1 MKKRNLLAIS
11 AAILVL
17 GACAQNDS
25 NSNGSSDE
33 KPISSSKSSYVSPI
47 EHVDPPKYDTPC
59 ITFHYRRTDSNY
71 KGWDLYLWEKNGPS
85 GKGYD
90 INGYDDWGAIF
101 SYPLSLWNDP
111 VQNSLGFICRQG
123 GDAWVTKDIE
133 KDRFIDFGDEYK
145 TDDGNYVVYLLT
157 GDSSIYDK
165 NNQLVTKITMAT
177 FANENT
183 IVANGNSPISGYTIW
198 KNEEVITTTDK
209 TNNSIRIDYELDE
222 KVDYSANYKIEAR
235 FKSGGVK
242 QARVTKDL
250 IFDLDSF
257 ANAYNYDGNDLGA
270 IYSSSST
277 SFKVWSPAS
286 KEIKLRI
293 YKSGTPTSVDATI
306 GDDRYDE
313 YVMAKGNKG
322 TFSYT
327 LEGDQAGKYYTYIV
341 TNDLYTSK
349 EIVDPYAKSCGVN
362 GIRGMIVDFS
372 KTNPEGWD
380 SFTPLSIDRKAMVVY
395 ETHIA
400 DITSSSTWKGTEA
413 NRKLFNGAYE
423 SGTAYTEEG
432 TTVKTGFDHIKELG
446 VNAVQLLPI
455 FDQANDEVKMTFN
468 WGYNPLN
475 YNCVEGGYSSNPYD
489 GYVRIKELKSLIKAY
504 GEAGMNIIMDVVYN
518 HVNGLSGSNFDVLM
532 PGYYFRYTGSDVV
545 SNGSGCGNETASEHY
560 MMRKFMEDSVCYWA
574 KEFKLGGFRF
584 DLMGLH
590 DLKTMNSVVAKAKQ
604 IKSDI
609 VIYGEPWKGG
619 TSTLAD
625 SNSASQINGINYEG
639 YGAFNDIM
647 RDALIKGGLNAATDL
662 GWVTDAS
669 KTTLMTDISYGIKGV
684 TSSAKPI
691 SDPDK
696 TVNYVTCHDNYTL
709 HDRIK
714 VTNKNYSDE
723 VIKKMNVL
731 ANSIVMTSQGTS
743 FMLSG
748 EEMLRS
754 KKYIN
759 NEGKMTYSGNSY
771 NLSYETN
778 ELDYSLKIKN
788 LDMFESYKKLISLKK
803 NLDGLHLNKDEI
815 SSLNISTDST
825 SGIINYSLRDS
836 TNNKI
841 YNVFHSNGVSSTI
854 TYDLSSYSL
863 YLDTVSE
870 SKKLTSST
878 TIEPYETLIVCK

>member
-1 MKKRNLLAIS
+1 MKKRNLLVLS
-11 AAILVL
+11 ATILAL
-17 GACAQNDS
+17 GACTQNNPS
-25 NSNGSSDE
+25 SSENSNAKSETSS
-33 KPISSSKSSYVSPI
+33 SSYVSPI
-47 EHVDPPKYDTPC
+47 EHVDPPTYDTPC

-71 KGWDLYLWEKNGPS
+71 KNWDLYIWENNGPV
-85 GKGYD
+85 GKGYE

-101 SYPLSLWNDP
+101 SYPLSLWGDP
-111 VQNSLGFICRQG
+111 VNNSLGFICRFG
-123 GDAWVTKDIE
+123 GDAWTTKDVE
-133 KDRFIDFGDEYK
+133 ENRFIDFSDDFK

-157 GDSSIYDK
+157 ADSTIYDK
-165 NNQLVTKITMAT
+165 NNQIVSKITMAT
-177 FANENT
+177 FGNETN
-183 IVANGNSPISGYTIW
+183 IVVKGSNEISGYTIW
-198 KNEEVITTTDK
+198 KNDEVLTKND
-209 TNNSIRIDYELDE
+209 NAGNVRRIDYELKDGI
-222 KVDYSANYKIEAR
+222 DYSASYKVELR
-235 FKSGGVK
+235 FKIGGAK
-242 QARVTKDL
+242 QARITKDL
-250 IFDLDSF
+250 IFGSKTFEDT
-257 ANAYNYDGNDLGA
+257 YNYDGNDLGA

-277 SFKVWSPAS
+277 SFKVWSPS
-286 KEIKLRI
+286 STEIKLRI
-293 YKSGTPTSVDATI
+293 YESGTPKSVDSS
-306 GDDRYDE
+306 
-313 YVMAKGNKG
+313 KGNDSYQEYAMSKG
-322 TFSYT
+322 DKGVFSYT
-327 LEGDQAGKYYTYIV
+327 LEGDQAGKYYTYVV

-362 GIRGMIVDFS
+362 GLRGMIVDFS

-395 ETHIA
+395 ETHVA
-400 DITSSSTWKGTEA
+400 DITSSSTWTGTNA
-413 NRKLFNGAYE
+413 NKKLFNGAYE
-423 SGTAYTEEG
+423 SGTTYAEG
-432 TTVKTGFDHIKELG
+432 ETAVKTGFDHIKELG

-455 FDQANDEVKMTFN
+455 FDQANDETDMTFN

-489 GYVRIKELKSLIKAY
+489 GYTRIKELKTLIKTY

-532 PGYYFRYTGSDVV
+532 PGYYFRYTNSDQV

-560 MMRKFMEDSVCYWA
+560 MMRKFIEDSVCYWA

-619 TSTLAD
+619 TSTLKD
-625 SNSASQINGINYEG
+625 SDSAAQINGANYEG

-647 RDALIKGGLNAATDL
+647 RDALIKGGLNAVTDL
-662 GWVTDAS
+662 GWVTNAS
-669 KTTLMTDISYGIKGV
+669 KTTSMTDVSYGIKGI
-684 TSSAKPI
+684 TNSAKRI

-709 HDRIK
+709 HDRVK
-714 VTNKNYSDE
+714 VTNKNYSDD
-723 VIKKMNVL
+723 VIKKMNIL

-754 KKYIN
+754 KKYTDN
-759 NEGKMTYSGNSY
+759 GKTVYSGNSY

-788 LDMFESYKKLISLKK
+788 LDMFETYKKLISLKK

-815 SSLNISTDST
+815 SSLNVNTDSV
-825 SGIINYSLRDS
+825 SGIIEYTLKDS
-836 TNNKI
+836 ANNKI
-841 YNVFHSNGVSSTI
+841 YKILHSNGVSSTI

-863 YLDTVSE
+863 YLDTVNG
-870 SKKLTSST
+870 SKNLTSST
-878 TIEPYETLIVCK
+878 ALEPYETLIAYK